1 MWDDVED
8 DGSHVGLA
16 LVVKQLVQAVEL
28 HKKLK
33 KGRITTNAQNCII
46 GSLKGLVTFLEHTY
60 VS

>member
-33 KGRITTNAQNCII
+33 NGCITTNAPNYVVW
-46 GSLKGLVTFLEHTY
+46 SLKGLITFFGHTY